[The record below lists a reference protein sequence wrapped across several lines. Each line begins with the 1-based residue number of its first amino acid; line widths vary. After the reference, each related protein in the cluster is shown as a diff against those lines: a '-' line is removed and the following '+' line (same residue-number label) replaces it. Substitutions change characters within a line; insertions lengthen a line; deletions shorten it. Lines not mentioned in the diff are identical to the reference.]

1 MTLAALS
8 TVLLLVWMCPAVGQ
22 FVGSVSLR
30 PFVAGLIPVIGP
42 RGAVGGVSIDAQ
54 GVVTRSN
61 VEVLGELR
69 ETRRRALNA
78 SDTQLH
84 AASPLRKIS
93 LRCLQAEIEQ
103 RWRKEL
109 PVTEDLQNLAG
120 LTRVQFVFLYPEQG
134 DIVLAGPAEG
144 WKVDEQGN
152 LVGLKTGQPIM
163 QLDDL
168 VVALRTAK
176 AAAMPD
182 GITCSIDPSQEGVA
196 RLQRLLTGRSVQI
209 SETNIS
215 RMEQLLGPQQITVTG
230 VPPGSHFARV
240 LVAADFMMKRLGMNF
255 EAAPVE
261 GLPSYM
267 HMLEES
273 SATAPRAAIP
283 RFWMAASYEPLL
295 RDAEGLAWRLQG
307 PGVKT
312 LADDGPMTSS
322 AAKNLNGRQ
331 RGKSL
336 AEKWADSMT
345 AKYEPLSTALPI
357 FAELRNCMDLAVISA
372 LLVKE
377 NLPGKS
383 RCDLSLLLDEKRVQV
398 AEYEVPKTVDSRASL
413 VKKGRQWIVGVS
425 GGVEIDSWS
434 ILDRV
439 EVDSNL
445 ANARMQSTPETID
458 RWWWD

>member
-1 MTLAALS
+1 
-8 TVLLLVWMCPAVGQ
+8 
-22 FVGSVSLR
+22 
-30 PFVAGLIPVIGP
+30 
-42 RGAVGGVSIDAQ
+42 
-54 GVVTRSN
+54 
-61 VEVLGELR
+61 
-69 ETRRRALNA
+69 
-78 SDTQLH
+78 
-84 AASPLRKIS
+84 
-93 LRCLQAEIEQ
+93 
-103 RWRKEL
+103 
-109 PVTEDLQNLAG
+109 
-120 LTRVQFVFLYPEQG
+120 
-134 DIVLAGPAEG
+134 
-144 WKVDEQGN
+144 
-152 LVGLKTGQPIM
+152 M

-168 VVALRTAK
+168 VVALRTAR

-196 RLQRLLTGRSVQI
+196 RLQRMLTGRGVQI
-209 SETNIS
+209 SETTIS
-215 RMEQLLGPQQITVTG
+215 HMEQLLGPQQITLTG

-255 EAAPVE
+255 EAAPIE

-267 HMLEES
+267 QMLEES
-273 SATAPRAAIP
+273 SAAAPRAAIP

-295 RDAEGLAWRLQG
+295 RDAEGLAWQLKG

-322 AAKNLNGRQ
+322 TGSNFNGRQ
-331 RGKSL
+331 KGRSL
-336 AEKWADSMT
+336 AEKWADTMT
-345 AKYEPLSTALPI
+345 AKYEPLSNALPV

-377 NLPGKS
+377 DLPGKS

-398 AEYEVPKTVDSRASL
+398 ADYDVPKTVDSQASL

-445 ANARMQSTPETID
+445 ANARIQSAPEPID